1 MLESILTASV
11 IKQMKKNLKAENP
24 QKLNFILNYLTDKLL
39 INCEDIK
46 KDKKYIIEGE
56 TLKLSECSQL
66 AFVLTSQLKKRVKFS
81 EIHLIKSI
89 WDISG
94 PNKTMKNEMYFLDI
108 EGNKKSYSETIK
120 I

>member
-24 QKLNFILNYLTDKLL
+24 QKLNFILNYLKDELL
-39 INCEDIK
+39 INCEDK
-46 KDKKYIIEGE
+46 KNDKIFIIEGE

-66 AFVLTSQLKKRVKFS
+66 ALVLTSQLKKRVKFN

-89 WDISG
+89 WDIG
-94 PNKTMKNEMYFLDI
+94 KENKTMTNEMYFVDL
-108 EGNKKSYSETIK
+108 ENNKKMYSETIK